1 MYNNHFLLKCTHICT
16 KCCFVHCLL
25 FIFFH
30 KSIPHLSNVGAHLG
44 NSQNYSLSRP
54 SFKSLKTVKFSLNRP
69 CSFQSSW
76 LVHRLSILLRIS
88 SLLCL
93 TTLTHLIPRSNVTR
107 SVKTF
112 LTFLLLFQA
121 QLVATF
127 PVTPYHIVYI
137 FASHGLLLTCELQR
151 YELLTCKESVPNT

>member
-1 MYNNHFLLKCTHICT
+1 MLEHIWGT
-16 KCCFVHCLL
+16 AKIIHSLD
-25 FIFFH
+25 
-30 KSIPHLSNVGAHLG
+30 PHSSHWKL
-44 NSQNYSLSRP
+44 
-54 SFKSLKTVKFSLNRP
+54 KFSLNRP

-76 LVHRLSILLRIS
+76 LVHRLSILLRVS
-88 SLLCL
+88 LLLCL
-93 TTLTHLIPRSNVTR
+93 TTLTHLIPRSNVSP

-137 FASHGLLLTCELQR
+137 FASHGLLLTCELQH
-151 YELLTCKESVPNT
+151 YELLTCKESVPNTWQGV